1 MSGIPSPRST
11 LVIVHAD
18 ESCLGN
24 QNEEPSPGGSGAMIE
39 LSTADRIVRQD
50 FFASSRATT
59 NNRMALKGAID
70 VLSLLRDDE
79 GEEMGAGA
87 GAGEHPAIL
96 YQSDSQYLVKGIT
109 EWVHNWERRG
119 WRRKGGEVQN
129 LALWKVLL
137 SLSRRGEVRWR
148 WVRGHAGHVKN
159 EYADHL
165 AVSTAEHQAD
175 SHGLVTSEFPEW
187 LARQQTSGKFSGYD
201 ANADFE
207 QLARRYSTDS

>member
-1 MSGIPSPRST
+1 MSGTLSPPAT

-24 QNEEPSPGGSGAMIE
+24 QFEEPSPGGSGTLIE
-39 LSTADRIVRQD
+39 FSTADGIVRKD
-50 FFASSRATT
+50 FFTASPAST
-59 NNRMALKGAID
+59 NNKMALKGAID
-70 VLSLLRDDE
+70 VLRLLRDGE
-79 GEEMGAGA
+79 GE
-87 GAGEHPAIL
+87 HSAIV
-96 YQSDSQYLVKGIT
+96 YHSDSQYLVKGIT
-109 EWVHNWERRG
+109 EWVYNWEQRG

-129 LALWKVLL
+129 LALWKTLL
-137 SLSRRGEVRWR
+137 SLSRLGNIRWR

-165 AVSTAEHQAD
+165 AVCTAERQVD

-201 ANADFE
+201 ADADFE

>member
-1 MSGIPSPRST
+1 MVGIPSPHAT

-39 LSTADRIVRQD
+39 FRGADGIVRQD
-50 FFASSRATT
+50 FFAASPATT
-59 NNRMALKGAID
+59 NNKMALKGAID
-70 VLSLLRDDE
+70 VLSILGDDE
-79 GEEMGAGA
+79 GEY
-87 GAGEHPAIL
+87 PAIV
-96 YQSDSQYLVKGIT
+96 YHSDSQYLVKGIT
-109 EWVHNWERRG
+109 EWVHDWERRG

-129 LALWKVLL
+129 LTLWKVLL
-137 SLSRRGEVRWR
+137 SLSRRGDVRWR
-148 WVRGHAGHVKN
+148 WVRGHAGQVKN

-165 AVSTAEHQAD
+165 AVCTAERQAD

-187 LARQQTSGKFSGYD
+187 LARQQTSGKLSGYD
-201 ANADFE
+201 ADADFE

>member
-1 MSGIPSPRST
+1 
-11 LVIVHAD
+11 
-18 ESCLGN
+18 
-24 QNEEPSPGGSGAMIE
+24 MIE
-39 LSTADRIVRQD
+39 LSTADGIVRKD

-79 GEEMGAGA
+79 GEEMG
-87 GAGEHPAIL
+87 EHPAVL

-129 LALWKVLL
+129 LALWKALL
-137 SLSRRGEVRWR
+137 SLSRRSKVRWR

-165 AVSTAEHQAD
+165 AVSAAERQTD
-175 SHGLVTSEFPEW
+175 SRGFVTSEFSEW
-187 LARQQTSGKFSGYD
+187 LARQQTSSKFSGYD
-201 ANADFE
+201 ADADFE
-207 QLARRYSTDS
+207 QLALRYSTDS

>member
-1 MSGIPSPRST
+1 
-11 LVIVHAD
+11 
-18 ESCLGN
+18 
-24 QNEEPSPGGSGAMIE
+24 MIE
-39 LSTADRIVRQD
+39 LRTADGIVRKD
-50 FFASSRATT
+50 FFASSPATT

-70 VLSLLRDDE
+70 VLNLLRDGE
-79 GEEMGAGA
+79 GE
-87 GAGEHPAIL
+87 GEGEGENPAIV
-96 YQSDSQYLVKGIT
+96 YHSDSQYLVKGIT

-129 LALWKVLL
+129 LALWKALL
-137 SLSRRGEVRWR
+137 SMSRGGNVQWR

-165 AVSTAEHQAD
+165 AVSTAEHQTD